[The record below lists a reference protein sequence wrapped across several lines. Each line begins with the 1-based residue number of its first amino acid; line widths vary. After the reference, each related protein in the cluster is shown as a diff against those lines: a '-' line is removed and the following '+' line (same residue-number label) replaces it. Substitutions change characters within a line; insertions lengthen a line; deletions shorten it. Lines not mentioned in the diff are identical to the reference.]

1 MRIAQLANFVGPT
14 SGGMKTAVDALG
26 SGYVADGHEVL
37 LVVPGP
43 TDARW
48 STSSGEV
55 VQVRAPRVGEHYRL
69 IVEPW
74 RVLDVLEDFAPT
86 SVEVH
91 DKTTLLPV
99 ARWARRRDV
108 ASVLFSH
115 ERMGDMLAS
124 RTGRVA
130 GSLAS
135 IALLNRLLVRTF
147 DRVVVTSEYA
157 RSELAGVAAS
167 AGCPVDHVP
176 LGVDL
181 ETFQPMAGAEPRER
195 DVLRLVHAGRLSRE
209 KSPAV
214 AVATAVELHRR
225 GVAVRLDVF
234 GSGPHRDEL
243 EELAGDAPVVFR
255 GHVADRRE
263 LGGRLAGADVAL
275 SVSPHETFGLAVLEA
290 LAAGTP
296 VVTADRGGARE
307 LVDAS
312 CGGWGHDAATLADA
326 VLGVADRPRVET
338 RTAAR
343 QRAEQFPWATT
354 VRRMLA
360 IHRRGADRPLV
371 RAG

>member
-1 MRIAQLANFVGPT
+1 
-14 SGGMKTAVDALG
+14 
-26 SGYVADGHEVL
+26 
-37 LVVPGP
+37 
-43 TDARW
+43 
-48 STSSGEV
+48 
-55 VQVRAPRVGEHYRL
+55 
-69 IVEPW
+69 
-74 RVLDVLEDFAPT
+74 
-86 SVEVH
+86 
-91 DKTTLLPV
+91 
-99 ARWARRRDV
+99 
-108 ASVLFSH
+108 
-115 ERMGDMLAS
+115 MLAS
-124 RTGRVA
+124 RTGRVT

-167 AGCPVDHVP
+167 AGCPVDQVP

-181 ETFQPMAGAEPRER
+181 ATFQPMSGAEPRDR

-209 KSPAV
+209 KSPAL

-234 GSGPHRDEL
+234 GSGPHRHEL

-263 LGGRLAGADVAL
+263 LGGHLAGADVAL

-312 CGGWGHDAATLADA
+312 CGGWGHGPEAMAEA
-326 VLGVADRPRVET
+326 VLRLAERPRDET
-338 RTAAR
+338 RAAAR
-343 QRAEQFPWATT
+343 RRAEQFPWSTT

-360 IHRRGADRPLV
+360 IHRRGADRPWV
-371 RAG
+371 KVG